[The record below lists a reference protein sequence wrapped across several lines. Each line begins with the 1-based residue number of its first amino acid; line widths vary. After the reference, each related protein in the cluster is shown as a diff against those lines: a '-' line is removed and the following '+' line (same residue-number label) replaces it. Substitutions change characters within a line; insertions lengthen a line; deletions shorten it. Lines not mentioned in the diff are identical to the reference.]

1 MLATGGF
8 LVCIALLTLA
18 AAAPAFRSDNP
29 PRWATYGWV
38 GEVVTLAIVCT
49 LAVGIGYVGAG
60 VIGAFQT
67 GLDYL
72 DLALLAGVVL
82 VAVVIWRQWQAR
94 TRPSEVE
101 AAATLHGLVPEPR
114 EAAGAG
120 RTAPAEAAPLAASG
134 PPPPHR
140 AA

>member
-8 LVCIALLTLA
+8 LVCIALLILA

-29 PRWATYGWV
+29 PRWTTYGWV

-60 VIGAFQT
+60 VIGALQT

-82 VAVVIWRQWQAR
+82 VAVVIWRQWKAR
-94 TRPSEVE
+94 VRAKSLE
-101 AAATLHGLVPEPR
+101 AEARLHVIVPEPR
-114 EAAGAG
+114 DAAGGG
-120 RTAPAEAAPLAASG
+120 RTAPAEKMPLAASG
-134 PPPPHR
+134 RPPHR